1 MSGQRYRPY
10 SEGGLRV
17 AFSGMYDHAKW
28 LVLEDLVDVLRQVG
42 FEHVEVLSETVG
54 RHGARVTLIGR
65 R

>member
-1 MSGQRYRPY
+1 
-10 SEGGLRV
+10 
-17 AFSGMYDHAKW
+17 MYDHAKW

-42 FEHVEVLSETVG
+42 FEHVEVLSETVS